1 MGKQYSK
8 EERAEA
14 VKLARE
20 TSAKTASERL
30 GINIDTIYTWISKA
44 KKAVAEE
51 AELANPE
58 GQARVRQLEKELRE
72 AREEVEILQDAL
84 FFFVKRRKK

>member
-1 MGKQYSK
+1 MAKQYSK

-20 TSAKTASERL
+20 TSAKTASKRL
-30 GINIDTIYTWISKA
+30 GIKIDTIYTWISKA
-44 KKAVAEE
+44 KKAVDEE
-51 AELANPE
+51 AELASPE

-72 AREEVEILQDAL
+72 AREEVEILQEAL
-84 FFFVKRRKK
+84 SFFVKRRKK